1 MCPKTCRAL
10 FLLKYVEVSQGFRPK
25 RADFMWNC
33 QTKQVGSTEA
43 VKTNKQCKRHN
54 GYTPYTKSTIQMKRT
69 SVTKYRSQLCI
80 KIIVQWVDGLRV
92 WSFLVKSFSFLKTQP
107 TLLLDLGDYLPQTVT
122 RKVIA
127 KVYCGPSRLVL
138 KHWGLNKFRCQ
149 GVVFL

>member
-1 MCPKTCRAL
+1 MCSKTCKTL
-10 FLLKYVEVSQGFRPK
+10 FLLKYVEVSQG
-25 RADFMWNC
+25 FMWNC

-54 GYTPYTKSTIQMKRT
+54 GYTPYTKSTIQMKLWNEL
-69 SVTKYRSQLCI
+69 QLQNTDHNFVS
-80 KIIVQWVDGLRV
+80 KLLSSGLMV
-92 WSFLVKSFSFLKTQP
+92 WGFGVFLVKSFSFLKTRP

-122 RKVIA
+122 RKDIA

-149 GVVFL
+149 RVVFL

>member
-1 MCPKTCRAL
+1 MDSL
-10 FLLKYVEVSQGFRPK
+10 YQINYSNE
-25 RADFMWNC
+25 
-33 QTKQVGSTEA
+33 
-43 VKTNKQCKRHN
+43 
-54 GYTPYTKSTIQMKRT
+54 IMKRT

-138 KHWGLNKFRCQ
+138 KH
-149 GVVFL
+149 